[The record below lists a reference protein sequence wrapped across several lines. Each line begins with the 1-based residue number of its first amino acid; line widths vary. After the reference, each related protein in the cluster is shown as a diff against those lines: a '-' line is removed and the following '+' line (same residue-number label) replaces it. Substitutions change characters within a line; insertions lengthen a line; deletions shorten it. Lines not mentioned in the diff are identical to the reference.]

1 MSPEYC
7 IDLDFLPY
15 FTTQFIDRLGQ
26 PTAFR
31 IMRAVG
37 GRQVD
42 VPKHSGGKARWQKK
56 VLEGDM
62 RLLRENYGGDR
73 IYIPS
78 YATIEKQVRNAK
90 IRRYRDD
97 GLSIAELSD
106 EFGLSERMIFN
117 ILEKE

>member
-1 MSPEYC
+1 MSIEDC
-7 IDLDFLPY
+7 IDLNSLPY
-15 FTTQFIDRLGQ
+15 FTTLFIEQLGQ
-26 PTAFR
+26 PAAFR

-42 VPKHSGGKARWQKK
+42 VPKYSGKESRKKK
-56 VLEGDM
+56 VLASDM
-62 RLLRENYGGDR
+62 RLLRDNYGGCR

-78 YATIEKQVRNAK
+78 YARIEKQVRNAK
-90 IRRYRDD
+90 IRRHRDG

-106 EFGLSERMIFN
+106 QFSLSERMIFN